1 MKNITVIGT
10 GYVGLVSGA
19 GLSDFGNQVI
29 CADIDESKIRLL
41 KAGEIPIFEPGLKEV
56 VDRNIKSNRL
66 SFTIDISK
74 AVRDSEVIF
83 IGVGTPE
90 GKNGETD
97 LSAVFQVAET
107 IGNNLNAYKIICT
120 KSTVPIGTGE
130 KIISIINKYK
140 KNDVDFD
147 YVSNPEFL
155 REGAAVQDFVSNP
168 EFLREGA
175 AVQDFLIPN
184 RIVLGATSE
193 KPFRIMQDV
202 YRPLYINETP
212 IVYTNVPTAE
222 MIKYASNAFLALKL
236 SYINE
241 IANLCEAVGAD
252 VHVVAKAMGNDGRIS
267 PKFLHPG
274 PGFGGSCFPKDT
286 KALLSLSK
294 ELNEPMNTVA
304 AAIATNDKQKI
315 RMADK
320 LFNLMEDEIKGKTI
334 AVLGLSF
341 KQMTDDVRES
351 ASIKMIQSI
360 LDREGI
366 VKAYDPVA
374 SDNMKMNFPDIEYY
388 SNWQEAVKNVNAVV
402 IMTEWHEFRG
412 LDLVELKQLV
422 KTPIILDTRNVLSM
436 KDLVSLD
443 FKFDNVGRK
452 ILK

>member
-19 GLSDFGNQVI
+19 GLSDFGNKVI
-29 CADIDESKIRLL
+29 CADIDESKIRAL

-56 VDRNIKSNRL
+56 VARNVKSDRL
-66 SFTIDISK
+66 SFTTDVAQAIRASD
-74 AVRDSEVIF
+74 VIF

-90 GKNGETD
+90 GKNGEAN
-97 LSAVFQVAET
+97 LSAVFSVAEM
-107 IGNNLNAYKIICT
+107 IGNNLNTYKVICT

-130 KIISIINKYK
+130 KIISIIEKT
-140 KNDVDFD
+140 KNSNNNFD

-155 REGAAVQDFVSNP
+155 REGAAVQDF
-168 EFLREGA
+168 
-175 AVQDFLIPN
+175 LIPD
-184 RIVLGATSE
+184 RVILGATSD
-193 KPFRIMQDV
+193 KAFKIMQDV

-212 IVYTNVPTAE
+212 IVYTSVPTAE
-222 MIKYASNAFLALKL
+222 MIKYASNAFLALKI

-252 VHVVAKAMGNDGRIS
+252 VHIVAKAMGSDGRIS

-286 KALLSLSK
+286 KALLSISK

-304 AAIATNDKQKI
+304 AAIATNDRQKK

-320 LFNLMEDEIKGKTI
+320 LFNLLGNDIKGKTI

-351 ASIKMIQSI
+351 ASIAMIQSI
-360 LDREGI
+360 LDRDGK
-366 VKAYDPVA
+366 VKAYDPEA
-374 SDNMKMNFPDIEYY
+374 ADNMKKHFPNIEYNT
-388 SNWQEAVKNVNAVV
+388 SWQMAVKGADAVV

-412 LDLVELKQLV
+412 MNLSELKQLV
-422 KTPIILDTRNVLSM
+422 KTPIILDTRNVLSI
-436 KDLVSLD
+436 KDLVRLG

-452 ILK
+452 ALK

>member
-19 GLSDFGNQVI
+19 GLSDFGNKVI
-29 CADIDESKIRLL
+29 CADIDESKIRALE
-41 KAGEIPIFEPGLKEV
+41 AGDIPIFEPGLKEV
-56 VDRNIKSNRL
+56 ITRNVKSDRL
-66 SFTIDISK
+66 SFTTDVAQAIRASD
-74 AVRDSEVIF
+74 VIF

-90 GKNGETD
+90 GKNGEAN
-97 LSAVFQVAET
+97 LSAVFSVAEM
-107 IGNNLNAYKIICT
+107 IGNNLNTYKVICT

-130 KIISIINKYK
+130 KIISIIEKT
-140 KNDVDFD
+140 KNSNNNFD

-155 REGAAVQDFVSNP
+155 REGAAVQDF
-168 EFLREGA
+168 
-175 AVQDFLIPN
+175 LIPD
-184 RIVLGATSE
+184 RVVLGATSD
-193 KPFRIMQDV
+193 KAFKIMQDV

-212 IVYTNVPTAE
+212 IVYTSVPTAE
-222 MIKYASNAFLALKL
+222 MIKYASNAFLALKI

-252 VHVVAKAMGNDGRIS
+252 VHIVAKAMGSDGRIS

-286 KALLSLSK
+286 KALLSISK

-304 AAIATNDKQKI
+304 AAIATNDRQKK

-320 LFNLMEDEIKGKTI
+320 LFNLLGNDIKGKTI

-351 ASIKMIQSI
+351 ASIEMIQSI
-360 LDREGI
+360 LDRNGI
-366 VKAYDPVA
+366 VKAYDPEA
-374 SDNMKMNFPDIEYY
+374 ADNMKKHFPNIEYNT
-388 SNWQEAVKNVNAVV
+388 SWQMAVKGADAVV

-412 LDLVELKQLV
+412 MDLTELKQLV
-422 KTPIILDTRNVLSM
+422 KTPLILDTRNVLSI
-436 KDLVSLD
+436 KNLVRLG

-452 ILK
+452 ALK